1 MTPDTKTAEE
11 RMVEMQVS
19 FFKESN
25 PHKRGWITRKMEDL
39 FTTVMYLEACFELDY
54 TPEDD
59 D

>member
-1 MTPDTKTAEE
+1 
-11 RMVEMQVS
+11 MVEMQVS